1 MSNKLTAN
9 TGVQI
14 QQLSSDPGS
23 GVAGQIYYNTS
34 SNYMRIYNGS
44 EWDSVL
50 PASTSPKYRIV
61 YIKGYVFGGYRNSS
75 PWKNC
80 NRTEHA
86 TDVTTNLGD
95 IMDENGAYCTGGY
108 SDTKAYMFATDTAF
122 PGTTNRVKMLN
133 MFTET
138 SAGAAG
144 NMTASRNDCAEFQ
157 DGDGIYGYV
166 LGGGSAN
173 VDKYTWSTDT
183 CSNIASK
190 DGDDHQNSNQWGSA
204 TGGHG
209 YQSKGS
215 HKMNFT
221 TNVWSTMGNAVGGQT
236 HSKTLPSKHDRMYVE
251 NNGNSTEGHSGQVRK
266 YDVTTD
272 THSGCNSFKP
282 WYGGETNYEVGQ
294 DHGYGLGHCGVGCQS
309 NHSFKTQY
317 HTDSHTAGG
326 TTMEIKGHDGA
337 SSGGCGSR
345 N

>member
-1 MSNKLTAN
+1 MANKLTT

-23 GVAGQIYYNTS
+23 GVAGQIYYNT
-34 SNYMRIYNGS
+34 YLGDMMIYNGS
-44 EWDSVL
+44 EWNSVIV
-50 PASTSPKYRIV
+50 TSDPKYRIV

-157 DGDGIYGYV
+157 DGDV
-166 LGGGSAN
+166 S
-173 VDKYTWSTDT
+173 ST
-183 CSNIASK
+183 
-190 DGDDHQNSNQWGSA
+190 
-204 TGGHG
+204 
-209 YQSKGS
+209 
-215 HKMNFT
+215 
-221 TNVWSTMGNAVGGQT
+221 
-236 HSKTLPSKHDRMYVE
+236 P
-251 NNGNSTEGHSGQVRK
+251 
-266 YDVTTD
+266 
-272 THSGCNSFKP
+272 
-282 WYGGETNYEVGQ
+282 
-294 DHGYGLGHCGVGCQS
+294 
-309 NHSFKTQY
+309 
-317 HTDSHTAGG
+317 
-326 TTMEIKGHDGA
+326 
-337 SSGGCGSR
+337 
-345 N
+345 